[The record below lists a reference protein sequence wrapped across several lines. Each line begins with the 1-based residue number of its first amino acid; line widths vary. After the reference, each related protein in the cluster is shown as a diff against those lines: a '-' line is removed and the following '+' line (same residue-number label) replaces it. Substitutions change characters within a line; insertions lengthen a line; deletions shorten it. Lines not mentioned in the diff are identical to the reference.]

1 MSIPRPDM
9 VPFAKMNG
17 IGNRI
22 VVADLRGRADTFS
35 EDAARKLG
43 HDPDTGFDQLMAI
56 HDAEEGGNDAS
67 IRIYNTDGSRAG
79 ACGNGTRCV
88 VDWLH
93 TNDAPR
99 GGDAVFHFTVDGQ
112 PLAAKRLEDGRISVN
127 MGVPRFDWT
136 QIPLS
141 EEFAD
146 TSGIELEVGP
156 LGAPILHTP
165 AVANIG
171 NPHCVFFTNENPDT
185 YALDKFGPML
195 EHHMLFP
202 DRANIS
208 IAQVRSPTTLKL
220 RTWERGAGL
229 TLACGSAACAA
240 VVCAVRRGLTERA
253 ITVSLPGGELDI
265 EWRHDN
271 FIIMTG
277 TATHEFDGTLD
288 PATGEWSR
296 A

>member
-1 MSIPRPDM
+1 MRIN
-9 VPFAKMNG
+9 VPFSKMNG

-22 VVADLRGRADTFS
+22 VVADLRGRADMVT
-35 EDAARKLG
+35 EDAARALG

-56 HDAEEGGNDAS
+56 HDAEDARRDAT

-93 TNDAPR
+93 TR
-99 GGDAVFHFTVDGQ
+99 EGGDDFCFAVDGQ
-112 PLAAKRLEDGRISVN
+112 PLSAKRLEDGRISVN

-156 LGAPILHTP
+156 LGAPLLHTP

-171 NPHCVFFTNENPDT
+171 NPHCVFFAGNDPDT

-202 DRANIS
+202 ERANIS
-208 IAQVRSPTTLKL
+208 IAQVTSPTTLKL

-240 VVCAVRRGLTERA
+240 VVCAVRRDLTQRA
-253 ITVSLPGGELDI
+253 VTVSLPGGDLEI
-265 EWRHDN
+265 EWRDDN

-277 TATHEFDGTLD
+277 TATHEFDGTFD
-288 PATGEWSR
+288 PATGEWAR
-296 A
+296 I

>member
-1 MSIPRPDM
+1 MNTPVS
-9 VPFAKMNG
+9 FSKMNG

-22 VVADLRGRADTFS
+22 VVADLRGRADVVT
-35 EDAARKLG
+35 EEAARALG

-56 HDAEEGGNDAS
+56 HDAGDENRDAT

-93 TNDAPR
+93 QR
-99 GGDAVFHFTVDGQ
+99 GGGNDFRFAVDGQ
-112 PLAAKRLEDGRISVN
+112 PLSAKRLEDGRISVN

-156 LGAPILHTP
+156 LGAPLLHTP

-171 NPHCVFFTNENPDT
+171 NPHCVFFAENDPDT

-208 IAQVRSPTTLKL
+208 IAQVTSPTTMKL

-240 VVCAVRRGLTERA
+240 VVCAVRRELTERHV
-253 ITVSLPGGELDI
+253 TVSLPGGDLDI
-265 EWRHDN
+265 EWRDDN

-277 TATHEFDGTLD
+277 TATHEFDGTFD
-288 PATGEWSR
+288 PATGGWER